1 MRHHHVLVIKKKKKD
16 SNEYSVLKADV
27 LPILQV
33 LVLLRSAFCKRSLL
47 QVDDEL
53 EIKAYYAGHVLG
65 AAMVLIKV
73 GSESVVYTVSATH
86 LVYNV
91 MFIYSWMNQHR
102 SGHQSQVCRLYI
114 NKNNRRPKIEPC
126 GTPCFHITPLML
138 TN

>member
-1 MRHHHVLVIKKKKKD
+1 M
-16 SNEYSVLKADV
+16 
-27 LPILQV
+27 

-91 MFIYSWMNQHR
+91 LFIYSWMNQHR
-102 SGHQSQVCRLYI
+102 SEHQSHVCRLCL
-114 NKNNRRPKIEPC
+114 NRNNRRPKIEPC
-126 GTPCFHITPLML
+126 GTPYYTINVNKQSDCVLSKIFRHKLVSKQTLGL
-138 TN
+138 VY